1 MLETEAEWTWFN
13 VSLESS
19 WTQGRE
25 LSFFLGLF
33 IAQIFF
39 FFYCSTRGQGWGAPE
54 KALWPWCNF
63 MTRKSHSLP
72 LRMLWISCSMLW
84 GQPLKMAWSPLWT
97 DSGWKELC
105 RESSNT
111 LYVKGKELFK
121 MSWKPTELLGRRLC
135 VKTYLKNINY
145 SDMKKGGLSHCC
157 LFHFPCVCLF

>member
-63 MTRKSHSLP
+63 MIRKSHSLP

-121 MSWKPTELLGRRLC
+121 MSWKPTKLLGRRLC
-135 VKTYLKNINY
+135 VKTYPKNINY

-157 LFHFPCVCLF
+157 LFHLPCVCLF